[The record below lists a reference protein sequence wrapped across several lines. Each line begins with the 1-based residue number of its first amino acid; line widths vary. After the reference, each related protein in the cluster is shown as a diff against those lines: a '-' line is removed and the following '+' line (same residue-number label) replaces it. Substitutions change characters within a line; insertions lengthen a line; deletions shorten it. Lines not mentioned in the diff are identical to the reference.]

1 MKTEERRCMNCME
14 PLFEDHTCLKCGHLV
29 DEPQLPLALPYE
41 TLLQGRYLVGRAK
54 KHGSQGFTYIGY
66 DKVLK
71 NKIADSGI
79 FSQNIMSKGHQWP
92 G

>member
-41 TLLQGRYLVGRAK
+41 NTAARKISCGAGK
-54 KHGSQGFTYIGY
+54 K
-66 DKVLK
+66 
-71 NKIADSGI
+71 AR
-79 FSQNIMSKGHQWP
+79 
-92 G
+92 

>member
-41 TLLQGRYLVGRAK
+41 TLL
-54 KHGSQGFTYIGY
+54 
-66 DKVLK
+66 
-71 NKIADSGI
+71 
-79 FSQNIMSKGHQWP
+79 
-92 G
+92 

>member
-41 TLLQGRYLVGRAK
+41 TLLQGRYLERKSTVVKALLILVMTK
-54 KHGSQGFTYIGY
+54 C
-66 DKVLK
+66 
-71 NKIADSGI
+71 
-79 FSQNIMSKGHQWP
+79 
-92 G
+92 